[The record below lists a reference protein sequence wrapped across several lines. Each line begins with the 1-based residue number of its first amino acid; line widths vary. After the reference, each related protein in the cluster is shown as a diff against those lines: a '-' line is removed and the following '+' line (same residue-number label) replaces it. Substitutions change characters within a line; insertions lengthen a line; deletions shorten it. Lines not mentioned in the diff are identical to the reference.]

1 VNIGASPSI
10 DFNQGLTVIPLETV
24 SSKQPEAQTMHQGL
38 DALKSELEMK
48 KLTRPVG
55 RVAGVTKGIIQI
67 SGLSD
72 KVRIGDQVTLRRNP
86 GGPLEGEVLQVFNDL
101 VNMLPDTAPDGVAI
115 GDPVILRGTPD
126 FAPCAQ
132 WIGRIIDPYGAPL
145 DGKPLARGKVPHDL
159 MSPPPPAA
167 NRRALGGRIT
177 TGLAILNS
185 VLPIAEGQR
194 IGLFAGSGIGKSR
207 LLAQLAK
214 HMQADVVVVGL
225 IGERGREVNEFV
237 TRVLGPEGM
246 KRAIVVAATSDQS
259 ALTRRRCAWAAM
271 SVAEHF
277 RNAGKNVL
285 FLADSVTRFA
295 EAHREIA
302 VAAGESPALRG
313 YPPSVTP
320 MITSLCERAGPGA
333 RDQGNITAIFSVLV
347 AGSDMDEPIADILR
361 GVLDG
366 HIVLSRDIAE
376 RGRFPAIDV
385 GRSVSRCL
393 PDVASDTENAMIGEV
408 RKFLGSYEQ
417 SEVMI
422 KAGLYV
428 EGSDPVLDQAV
439 RIWPELDAFFAKVET
454 DGIRGS
460 FDRLG
465 LILRR
470 AVGSREHTQK

>member
-1 VNIGASPSI
+1 MQQDLNV
-10 DFNQGLTVIPLETV
+10 
-24 SSKQPEAQTMHQGL
+24 
-38 DALKSELEMK
+38 LKSELAIK
-48 KLTRPVG
+48 KLVRPVG
-55 RVAGVTKGIIQI
+55 RVAGVIGGIIQI
-67 SGLSD
+67 SGLVD
-72 KVRIGDQVTLRRNP
+72 AVRIGDQVTLRRNS
-86 GGPLEGEVLQVFNDL
+86 GRPLEGEVLQIFNDL

-115 GDPVILRGTPD
+115 GDPVILRGTPE
-126 FAPCAQ
+126 FSPCSH
-132 WIGRIIDPYGAPL
+132 WIGRVIDPYGAPL
-145 DGKPLARGKVPHDL
+145 DGRPMARGAMAHDL
-159 MSPPPPAA
+159 MTPPPPAA
-167 NRRALGGRIT
+167 ERRALGGRVT
-177 TGLAILNS
+177 TGLAVLNTI
-185 VLPIAEGQR
+185 LPIAEGQR

-207 LLAQLAK
+207 LLAQLAM
-214 HMQADVVVVGL
+214 HMQADLVVVGL
-225 IGERGREVNEFV
+225 IGERGREVNDFV

-246 KRAIVVAATSDQS
+246 KRAVVIAATSDQS

-277 RNAGKNVL
+277 RDMGKNVL

-302 VAAGESPALRG
+302 VAAGETPALRG

-320 MITSLCERAGPGA
+320 MITALCERAGPGKQ
-333 RDQGNITAIFSVLV
+333 DQGNITAIFSVLV

-393 PDVASDTENAMIGEV
+393 PDVASDTENAMISET
-408 RKFLGSYEQ
+408 RKFLGAYEQ

-439 RIWPELDAFFAKVET
+439 RIWPELDAFFAKPET

-470 AVGSREHTQK
+470 AMGAGEHRKR